1 METQGLT
8 KVLAW
13 WPMAI
18 VVNESQEPS
27 SPKNEWTNTG
37 YRSKIEKDR
46 ELNMKG
52 EVL

>member
-1 METQGLT
+1 METQGLMQ
-8 KVLAW
+8 VLSW
-13 WPMAI
+13 WSVAI

-37 YRSKIEKDR
+37 YRSKMRKDR